1 MMRWWRR
8 SAGLPALAALVLIV
22 AGPPMVLGLALWA
35 GTARAATEAR
45 NLFEVRAVKVDVS
58 AATAAQA
65 REQALADAETR
76 AFQRL
81 LDRLT
86 LPRDQATTKRFTTAE
101 IASATKDFW
110 VSEEKV
116 SPVRYI
122 ATLNYEF
129 RAERVRE
136 LAAAKGI
143 PLVTAVAQPVLIV
156 PVLDEPGGARL
167 WPPGN
172 PWWDAFA
179 GLAADG
185 LVPVVMPRA
194 DAEDASLIDAR
205 AALAMDESRLA
216 ALARRHDALDIV
228 VAVARPQGT
237 GSGPTG
243 GPTAQGAGRAPAGD
257 AQVAV
262 VTRRKL
268 AFGPVTETRASVRA
282 EPGESVPDLFKRAAG
297 VTVQELE
304 NGWKEAQRSGGG
316 AAGGVIAVDV
326 PVRDIKT
333 WLLVEK
339 SLNRIPG
346 VRRVE
351 PVMFSPGRVRV
362 NVFFTGTTEQIAAA
376 LEGAGFAVTAA
387 GEFWIVR
394 PVKVLSSGPS

>member
-8 SAGLPALAALVLIV
+8 SAGLPAVATLVLAL
-22 AGPPMVLGLALWA
+22 AGAPVLLGPALWA
-35 GTARAATEAR
+35 GAARAATEPR
-45 NLFEVRAVKVDVS
+45 NLFEVRAVRVDVS
-58 AATAAQA
+58 AATATQA
-65 REQALADAETR
+65 REQALADAEIR

-156 PVLDEPGGARL
+156 PVLDGPGGARL
-167 WPPGN
+167 WPPDN

-179 GLAADG
+179 GLVADG
-185 LVPVVMPRA
+185 LVPMVMPRA

-216 ALARRHDALDIV
+216 TLARRHDALDIA
-228 VAVARPQGT
+228 VAVARPQGV
-237 GSGPTG
+237 GG
-243 GPTAQGAGRAPAGD
+243 GPSAPTAPGAGREPAGD
-257 AQVAV
+257 FQVAV
-262 VTRRKL
+262 VIRRKL
-268 AFGPVTETRASVRA
+268 AFGPASETRASVRA
-282 EPGESVPDLFKRAAG
+282 EPGESASDLFKRAAS
-297 VTVQELE
+297 VTAQELE

-362 NVFFTGTTEQIAAA
+362 NVFFTGTNEQIASA
-376 LEGAGFAVTAA
+376 LEGAGFAVTPA